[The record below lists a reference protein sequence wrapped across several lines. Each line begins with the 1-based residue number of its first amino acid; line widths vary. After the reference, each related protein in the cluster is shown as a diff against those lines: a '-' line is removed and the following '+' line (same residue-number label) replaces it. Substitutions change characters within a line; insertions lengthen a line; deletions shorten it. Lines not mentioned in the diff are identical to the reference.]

1 MQNILVIDDE
11 APICELLRTFLSRR
25 DYAVTTAG
33 CLHEAEECLNQ
44 NSFAA
49 VILDILLPDGL
60 GLDFLDQLR
69 LRYPSV
75 PVVIMTGIGY
85 DEELLHEASQRG
97 AAGFISKLLPLDQL
111 LMEIHRVLR
120 FQKTN

>member
-11 APICELLRTFLSRR
+11 APIRELMRAFLSRR
-25 DYAVTTAG
+25 HYAVTTAG
-33 CLHEAEECLNQ
+33 CLEEGEQCLTDGT
-44 NSFAA
+44 FDA

-60 GLDFLDQLR
+60 GLEFLDGLR
-69 LRYPSV
+69 LRYPSL

-85 DEELLHEASQRG
+85 DEELLGEALRRG

-111 LMEIHRVLR
+111 LMEIHRVLK
-120 FQKTN
+120 FQKAG